1 MKTPLDSYVID
12 KVLFKRK
19 ELGISQ
25 AGLAAILE
33 VSVGFVGQVESKKY
47 ETKYSVYQI
56 YLLCKHFDCPP
67 SELFP
72 PIDTDTF

>member
-1 MKTPLDSYVID
+1 MKTTLDLYVID
-12 KVLFKRK
+12 KVLQKRK

-25 AGLAAILE
+25 KGLAAILE
-33 VSVGFVGQVESKKY
+33 VSVGFIGQVESKKY
-47 ETKYSVYQI
+47 ETKYSVYQV

-72 PIDTDTF
+72 PIETDSL